1 MKADSVQSECTH
13 LKSQSPIPQVPYMK
27 TTTTSTLCKL
37 LVCSGIISQSAYSST
52 VVSFLT
58 SQWTSGAIGQT
69 PTTQT
74 GYREATPGTGNI
86 GSSGF
91 TTVSDGS
98 QSVTVTFTGTFVG
111 SSTRASSGNNNNGS
125 FENAIRNP
133 EGFIFG
139 SFDDNTTT
147 LTVSDDQGTI
157 SGTIQ
162 NYQRW
167 DIVFS
172 TPVILNSFRLLDID
186 SSGGDNPNT
195 FRDIVAVERF
205 VGTSVGTAG
214 TGIDGILTPV
224 SANSLLFQSTG
235 ASFGTES
242 INSIIAPLNL
252 GNPSST
258 DPVNVNVSFGD
269 EPIQAISLY
278 TFSDRPQVHRLS
290 LEGSGFEITIVP
302 EPSSALLV
310 SLAGLCLL
318 RRRRR

>member
-1 MKADSVQSECTH
+1 MKANTR
-13 LKSQSPIPQVPYMK
+13 
-27 TTTTSTLCKL
+27 STLCKL

-74 GYREATPGTGNI
+74 GYREATLGTDNI

-111 SSTRASSGNNNNGS
+111 SSIRASSGNNNTGS
-125 FENAIRNP
+125 FENSTGNP

-269 EPIQAISLY
+269 QPIQAISLY

-318 RRRRR
+318 RRRRRRR